1 MSETEPLYE
10 EPVTG
15 QKELTAAS
23 FFNRFIARTIDL
35 IIVVALYEIIPSIG
49 YFAGLIYLLIAD
61 GLFEGRSVGKRL
73 IGLKVIIKK
82 SSDKDDSET
91 FADCGYKESIFRNF
105 PFAVGFLLCGIF
117 GAIPFA
123 GWLMSFIIIVVIL
136 AFESL
141 VIIGSDDGK
150 RLGDEI
156 ANTQVVEEEQG
167 RGNDT

>member
-1 MSETEPLYE
+1 MSETETLNE
-10 EPVTG
+10 ETVTE
-15 QKELTAAS
+15 QKIFVAAS
-23 FFNRFIARTIDL
+23 FLNRFIARSIDL

-61 GLFEGRSVGKRL
+61 GLFEGRSVGKKL
-73 IGLKVIIKK
+73 MGLKVVL
-82 SSDKDDSET
+82 ENNT
-91 FADCGYKESIFRNF
+91 ECGYKESIFRNF
-105 PFAVGFLLCGIF
+105 PFAVGFILCGIF
-117 GAIPFA
+117 GAIPLI

-141 VIIGSDDGK
+141 VIIGSDNGK

-167 RGNDT
+167 G

>member
-1 MSETEPLYE
+1 MGFIMSETEPLYE
-10 EPVTG
+10 ESMKG

-49 YFAGLIYLLIAD
+49 YFAGLVYLLLAD
-61 GLFEGRSVGKRL
+61 GLFEGRSVGKKL
-73 IGLKVIIKK
+73 IGLKIVLEDG
-82 SSDKDDSET
+82 SQ
-91 FADCGYKESIFRNF
+91 CGYKESIFRNF
-105 PFAVGFLLCGIF
+105 PFAAGFILGGIF
-117 GAIPFA
+117 GVIPLI
-123 GWLMSFIIIVVIL
+123 GWLMSFVIFVVVL

-141 VIIGSDDGK
+141 VIIGSDNGK

-167 RGNDT
+167 RVNDT

>member
-1 MSETEPLYE
+1 MGFIMSETEQLYD
-10 EPVTG
+10 G
-15 QKELTAAS
+15 SLKGKELTAAG
-23 FFNRFIARTIDL
+23 FFDRFIARTIDL
-35 IIVVALYEIIPSIG
+35 VIVVALYEIIPTIG
-49 YFAGLIYLLIAD
+49 YFAGLVYLLIAD

-73 IGLKVIIKK
+73 IGLKVVLA
-82 SSDKDDSET
+82 EGMN
-91 FADCGYKESIFRNF
+91 CGYKESIFRNF
-105 PFAVGFLLCGIF
+105 PFAVGFILCGIF
-117 GAIPFA
+117 GAVPLI

-167 RGNDT
+167 RVNDT